1 MLGFK
6 RLLPL
11 SNRVLIQRVEAA
23 TQTKGGILLPEASK
37 DALNYGK
44 VIAVGPGTTDRDGK
58 HRACYVKG
66 GETVLLPEY
75 GGNKVKLAD
84 EVEYMLY
91 RDDDLLGILHDPIE

>member
-75 GGNKVKLAD
+75 GGNKVPQNPKTPKPRLCLNFSVGNQED
-84 EVEYMLY
+84 
-91 RDDDLLGILHDPIE
+91 